1 MWCCHVRSNQENS
14 WSFFSDYILMKIT
27 KQSKQKLFKI
37 QKSILCVLFIHIQ
50 VCRIRRNTFQKRTLD
65 EKSPQRSQSQQM
77 PANNDLLFDQ
87 A

>member
-1 MWCCHVRSNQENS
+1 MWCCHVHSNQENS
-14 WSFFSDYILMKIT
+14 WSFFSDCILMKIT
-27 KQSKQKLFKI
+27 KQSKQKFFKI

-65 EKSPQRSQSQQM
+65 EKSSQRSQSQQM
-77 PANNDLLFDQ
+77 PADNDLLFDP